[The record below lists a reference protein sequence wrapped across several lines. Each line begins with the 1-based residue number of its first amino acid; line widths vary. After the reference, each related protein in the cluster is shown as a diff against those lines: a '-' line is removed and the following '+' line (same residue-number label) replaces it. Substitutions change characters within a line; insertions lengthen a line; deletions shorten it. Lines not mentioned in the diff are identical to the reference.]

1 MTEALGQGTTESFE
15 RVRRLLAD
23 ALEVDAERLTPDAR
37 FVGDI
42 AVDSINAI
50 IVLIALEEAFDIV
63 ISDED
68 AEHLTSTGEV
78 MRYLEER
85 GVV

>member
-1 MTEALGQGTTESFE
+1 MTWASGQETKESFE

-23 ALEVDAERLTPDAR
+23 ALEVDAERLTPEAR

-42 AVDSINAI
+42 AADSINAI
-50 IVLIALEEAFDIV
+50 IVLMALEEAFDIE

-68 AEHLTSTGEV
+68 AEGLISIGEV
-78 MRYLEER
+78 MRYLEGR
-85 GVV
+85 GLV